1 MADAF
6 DNIKTQVD
14 TNLTIKAKVN
24 QYRKNGSNI
33 FVYALAGSKESIKE
47 YKESQ
52 GTYYRENE
60 AGEPLYFSQRI
71 VNVGDSLTQTSS
83 GRFQVLS
90 DLEAESIEI
99 DAHSKKFLG
108 KLNAIQQFTG
118 MSRTQLQ
125 QKIMDSLAE

>member
-6 DNIKTQVD
+6 DNIKPQVD

-24 QYRKNGSNI
+24 QYRKNGANI
-33 FVYALAGSKESIKE
+33 FVYALSGSKESIEE

-52 GTYYRENE
+52 GSYYREDEN
-60 AGEPLYFSQRI
+60 GNVLYFSQRI

-108 KLNAIQQFTG
+108 KLSAIQQFTG
-118 MSRTQLQ
+118 MSRAQLQ